1 MSCGLWKQI
10 SIFFVF
16 VNSLKENCTVA
27 LSFYPT
33 VFRFEMKDEKGK
45 IGKECLKPNKK
56 KRRRKKNGL
65 SVPFKKELSKKEST
79 DEEVTK
85 RSEEAGFQKEDST
98 LYIERKL
105 HQIQD
110 SDLQKENDRL
120 KKQLFR
126 KEFEHFVEVTDLQMK
141 IENQEQQIKIKTREI
156 NDLRSRLF
164 KEKEKW
170 IEKEGTGF
178 IK

>member
-1 MSCGLWKQI
+1 
-10 SIFFVF
+10 
-16 VNSLKENCTVA
+16 
-27 LSFYPT
+27 
-33 VFRFEMKDEKGK
+33 MKDEKGK
-45 IGKECLKPNKK
+45 FGKECLKPNKK
-56 KRRRKKNGL
+56 RKRRKKNGL
-65 SVPFKKELSKKEST
+65 SVPFKKELSKNEST

-85 RSEEAGFQKEDST
+85 LTKEADFQKEDSNST

-105 HQIQD
+105 QQFQD
-110 SDLQKENDRL
+110 SDLQMKNDRL

-126 KEFEHFVEVTDLQMK
+126 KEFEVTDLQMK